1 MPAEDTDNMAKDP
14 AAAAR
19 LAADKMDDM
28 SEVGL
33 QKAKEGLELA
43 QLGLEKTKHSVGELM
58 DAVNEMIGKVKDSL
72 ETKSSRE

>member
-1 MPAEDTDNMAKDP
+1 MSAEDTDQTKDP

-19 LAADKMDDM
+19 RAADKMDDM

-43 QLGLEKTKHSVGELM
+43 QLGLDKTKQSVGELM

-72 ETKSSRE
+72 ETKNARQ